1 MQEKVHIHK
10 INKRKLMI
18 STRELKEKR
27 GRREK
32 KAKKIGEGEAK
43 TILSNSEKTS
53 QEDSHFN
60 RKYFC

>member
-1 MQEKVHIHK
+1 
-10 INKRKLMI
+10 MI

-27 GRREK
+27 GRRK
-32 KAKKIGEGEAK
+32 KSEKIGEGKAK

>member
-27 GRREK
+27 GRRKKSEK
-32 KAKKIGEGEAK
+32 IEEGEAK

>member
-27 GRREK
+27 GRRK
-32 KAKKIGEGEAK
+32 KSEKIGEGEAK